1 MSDKTLKNVDKVM
14 TIICSVGLI
23 LALSIV
29 FTSCGTTQYNVGTGK
44 AMHKQCQGAWTGG
57 Q

>member
-1 MSDKTLKNVDKVM
+1 MKYRLKLSVDKIM
-14 TIICSVGLI
+14 TIICAVGLI
-23 LALSIV
+23 LVLSIV
-29 FTSCGTTQYNVGTGK
+29 LTSCGTTQYNVGTGK